1 MSGRS
6 GGGEGGGG
14 GGGVGDGYDEGENEW
29 FRLVWK
35 LARQSRSGVSDGD
48 PWYSV
53 VCEL

>member
-1 MSGRS
+1 MAEVVVESVTDMMKGKT
-6 GGGEGGGG
+6 
-14 GGGVGDGYDEGENEW
+14 EW